1 MSNNQSR
8 QGPFPKMHLVRYIA
22 PLAII
27 VLAIIFFLP
36 KITSLGNYVLVIKE
50 MSKMI
55 ILLAAVA
62 KVCSFFAN
70 GYLLKE
76 LVKFENA
83 HISILRGSLIINAA
97 GSVGL
102 VAGGW
107 LSAAA
112 ATYFW
117 VSKNNDVT
125 EGAVLAGVMP
135 QALNNIILTVLSALG
150 MIYLLI
156 NHQQLSHAQII
167 VYSVIFFLV
176 GLSVFL
182 IFFGIRHEKSV
193 MKIVLKIASF
203 VMRIFRRPYHEEKI
217 RNVASNILSN
227 LRLLSNRGWVRPTI
241 GAVLYVVFDILV
253 LYLFFMAADYQVKI
267 GVLISGYSLAL
278 LLARGAFFLPGG
290 IGLIESSMI
299 AIYSSLG
306 VPSSVSI
313 AVVLAYRLISF
324 WIPSI
329 IGFPTMAWLGKGPYK
344 RLEQFKN
351 NAVTPENEITP

>member
-1 MSNNQSR
+1 
-8 QGPFPKMHLVRYIA
+8 MHLVRYIV
-22 PLAII
+22 PLTII

-36 KITSLGNYVLVIKE
+36 RITALGNYLLVIRE
-50 MSKMI
+50 MSKI
-55 ILLAAVA
+55 IVFFAAVA
-62 KVCSFFAN
+62 KVCSFLAN

-135 QALNNIILTVLSALG
+135 QALNNIILALLSALG
-150 MIYLLI
+150 MIYLLV

-167 VYSVIFFLV
+167 IYSVIFFFV

-182 IFFGIRHEKSV
+182 IFFGIRHEKAV
-193 MKIVLKIASF
+193 MKIVLNIASF
-203 VMRIFRRPYHEEKI
+203 VMRLFHRPYEEEKI
-217 RNVASNILSN
+217 RNVVSNILSN
-227 LRLLSNRGWVRPTI
+227 LRLLSNRGWIKPTI
-241 GAVLYVVFDILV
+241 GAVLFVVFDILV
-253 LYLFFMAADYQVKI
+253 LYLFFLAADYPVKI
-267 GVLISGYSLAL
+267 GVMISGYSLAL
-278 LLARGAFFLPGG
+278 LLGRGAFFLPGG

-299 AIYSSLG
+299 AFYSTLG
-306 VPSSVSI
+306 VPGSVSI
-313 AVVLAYRLISF
+313 AVVLSYRLISF

-329 IGFPTMAWLGKGPYK
+329 LGFPTMAWLGKGNNK
-344 RLEQFKN
+344 SRKLKN
-351 NAVTPENEITP
+351 EVITPENKITP